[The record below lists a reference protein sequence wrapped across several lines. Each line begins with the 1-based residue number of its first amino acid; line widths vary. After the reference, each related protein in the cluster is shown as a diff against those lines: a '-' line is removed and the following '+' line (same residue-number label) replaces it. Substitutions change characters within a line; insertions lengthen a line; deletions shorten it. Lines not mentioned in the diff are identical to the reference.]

1 MMKIEKFK
9 HKATILTST
18 GGRLDVNLFLG
29 ASSETHTGYE
39 LFVDVINSESIF
51 IPMEDIFADEIL
63 LIGKSQIMGVE
74 LAGRN
79 LMPETLEAPR
89 MSVLIELVNGE
100 ILEGDFYIEMPPDKS
115 RLSDY
120 LNFTPQFIYLC
131 RDPTDFILNKAYI
144 LSVKNI

>member
-1 MMKIEKFK
+1 MKVEKFK

-29 ASSETHTGYE
+29 ESSETHTGYE
-39 LFVDVINSESIF
+39 LFVDVLNSDSIF
-51 IPMEDIFADEIL
+51 IPMEDVFADEIL

-74 LAGRN
+74 LAERN
-79 LMPETLEAPR
+79 LMPETLEAPQ
-89 MSVLIELVNGE
+89 MPVLIELVNGE
-100 ILEGDFYIEMPPDKS
+100 MLEGDFYIEMPPDKS
-115 RLSDY
+115 RLSDF

-131 RDPTDFILNKAYI
+131 RDSTDFILNKAYI